1 MNWTIG
7 RKMFLIGVVIVL
19 GLSFLAINSYYT
31 NTAIQDASAIASL
44 RNRQQSIL
52 NEIVR
57 AHFRLM
63 LAAMD
68 AIVDRGEG
76 RIAEERMNEINTA
89 VAFIQDNLSELEELA
104 DTKEEVKLAKK
115 IIAAFPKLAEAVQ
128 TDLVK
133 LIREGAV
140 RDSKTEDDFM
150 KKTEAD
156 FAEID
161 NRIDTKGDQI
171 ESNLVEMIAHIADE
185 QKEAEE
191 HLSARISKSTR
202 TLVIVFAITLIT
214 VVLLFILITR
224 SITGPISRLIKETN
238 LMIRKIRDG
247 ELDTRG
253 NAEQFTGIWRDL
265 VTGINNLVEAFV
277 SPIDMTAEYI
287 DRISKGD
294 LPEKITDEYRG
305 DFNQIK
311 TNLNMLIDAMAEVTQ
326 LAEEMAGGNLMLEAR
341 ERSDQDTLMRALNLM
356 LRRLNDVV
364 VNVKSASDNVASGS
378 QQLSDTAEEMSQG
391 ASEQAASAE
400 EASASMEQMS
410 SNISQ
415 NADNAM
421 ETERIA
427 LKSAED
433 AKEGGKAVAGTVTA
447 MKKIAEKISIVEDI
461 ARRTDLLAL
470 NAAIEAARAGEH
482 GKGFAV
488 VASEVRKLAERSQ
501 NASAEIGRLSISSV
515 AIAEGAGEMLAR
527 IVPDIQRTSELVQ
540 EIAAAS
546 NEQNTGSNQINR
558 VIQQLDEIIQ
568 QNVAA
573 SEEMAST
580 SEELAGQAE
589 HLRSAVKF
597 FKINEKDRKEF
608 ADGEK
613 SRKEERERTSKH
625 RSNDIGLKKR
635 KPGRISSAC
644 SGKKTAKEGKEDEY
658 YEEFEAY

>member
-31 NTAIQDASAIASL
+31 NTAIQDASGKASL
-44 RNRQQSIL
+44 RNRQQGIL
-52 NEIVR
+52 NQMVR
-57 AHFRLM
+57 AHFKMM

-68 AIVDRGEG
+68 AIVDRDEG
-76 RIAEERMNEINTA
+76 KISEKRMNEINTA

-104 DTKEEVKLAKK
+104 DTKEETKLAKK

-128 TDLVK
+128 TNLVK

-140 RDSKTEDDFM
+140 RDTKIEDDFM

-156 FAEID
+156 FAKID
-161 NRIDTKGDQI
+161 NCIDTRGGQI
-171 ESNLVEMIAHIADE
+171 ESNLEEMIALIADE

-191 HLSARISKSTR
+191 HLSARISKSTK
-202 TLVIVFAITLIT
+202 TVLIVFGITLIT

-224 SITGPISRLIKETN
+224 SITGPINKVIKETN
-238 LMIRKIRDG
+238 FMIRKIQDG

-277 SPIDMTAEYI
+277 SPIDMTAGYI

-305 DFNQIK
+305 DFNQMK
-311 TNLNMLIDAMAEVTQ
+311 TNLNMLIDAMAEITQ
-326 LAEEMAGGNLMLEAR
+326 LAEEMADGNLILEAR
-341 ERSDQDTLMRALNLM
+341 ERSDQDTLMRSLNLM
-356 LRRLNDVV
+356 IRRLNNVV
-364 VNVKSASDNVASGS
+364 INVKSASDNVASGS

-421 ETERIA
+421 ETEKIA

-433 AKEGGKAVAGTVTA
+433 GKEGGKAVAETVIA

-470 NAAIEAARAGEH
+470 NAAIEAARAGEN

-501 NASAEIGRLSISSV
+501 DATAEISELSISSV
-515 AIAEGAGEMLAR
+515 AIAERAGEMLAR

-558 VIQQLDEIIQ
+558 VIQQLDLVIQ
-568 QNVAA
+568 QNLTA

-580 SEELAGQAE
+580 SEELAGQADQ
-589 HLRSAVKF
+589 LRSAVKF
-597 FKINEKDRKEF
+597 FKINEKDRKRV
-608 ADGEK
+608 ADGEEG
-613 SRKEERERTSKH
+613 RKEGKERTSKY
-625 RSNDIGLKKR
+625 RSKAIGLKER
-635 KPGRISSAC
+635 KPGRISSAY
-644 SGKKTAKEGKEDEY
+644 SGEKAAMRGKEDEY
-658 YEEFEAY
+658 YEDFEAY

>member
-1 MNWTIG
+1 MKWTIG

-19 GLSFLAINSYYT
+19 GISFLTINSYHT
-31 NTAIQDASAIASL
+31 HTAFQDASVKASE
-44 RNRQQSIL
+44 RNRQRSTLDQIIQTHSK
-52 NEIVR
+52 
-57 AHFRLM
+57 LM
-63 LAAMD
+63 LTAMD

-76 RIAEERMNEINTA
+76 RISEERMNAINTA
-89 VAFIQDNLSELEELA
+89 VIFIQDNVSELEDLA
-104 DTKEEVKLAKK
+104 DTKAEVKLARKV
-115 IIAAFPKLAEAVQ
+115 IAAFPRLAEAIQ

-133 LIREGAV
+133 LIRSGKAGENQI
-140 RDSKTEDDFM
+140 EDDFM

-156 FAEID
+156 FAELD
-161 NRIDTKGDQI
+161 DRLDSYGDQI
-171 ESNLVEMIAHIADE
+171 ENNLLEMIALIAAE

-191 HLSARISKSTR
+191 HLSVRISKSTR
-202 TLVIVFAITLIT
+202 TLLFVSAGTLII

-224 SITGPISRLIKETN
+224 SITGPINMVIKETN
-238 LMIRKIRDG
+238 FMIRKVQDG
-247 ELDTRG
+247 ELDIRG
-253 NAEQFTGIWRDL
+253 NAAQFSGIWHDL
-265 VTGINNLVEAFV
+265 VTGINHLIDAFV
-277 SPIDMTAEYI
+277 SPISVTADYI
-287 DRISKGD
+287 DRIAKGH
-294 LPEKITDEYRG
+294 LPKKITDEYKG

-311 TNLNMLIDAMAEVTQ
+311 NNLNMLIEAMAEITRVS
-326 LAEEMAGGNLMLEAR
+326 EDMAHGNLMLEVK
-341 ERSDQDTLMRALNLM
+341 ERSEQDTLMQSLNLM
-356 LRRLNDVV
+356 IERLNDVV
-364 VNVKSASDNVASGS
+364 INVKSASENVASGS

-421 ETERIA
+421 ETEKIA
-427 LKSAED
+427 LKSAEN
-433 AKEGGKAVAGTVTA
+433 AREGGKAVTETVIA

-470 NAAIEAARAGEH
+470 NAAIEAARAEAH
-482 GKGFAV
+482 GRGFAV

-501 NASAEIGRLSISSV
+501 NAAAEIGKLSISSV
-515 AIAEGAGEMLAR
+515 AIAEKAGEMLAR

-558 VIQQLDEIIQ
+558 VIQQLDQVIQ
-568 QNVAA
+568 QNLTA

-589 HLRSAVKF
+589 LLRDAVEF
-597 FKINEKDRKEF
+597 FKINEEGA

-613 SRKEERERTSKH
+613 ETKKKGRRASKSARKDNT
-625 RSNDIGLKKR
+625 LKKR
-635 KPGRISSAC
+635 RPSHISSAY
-644 SGKKTAKEGKEDEY
+644 SGEKDDMDMEEKEDKY
-658 YEEFEAY
+658 YEDFEAY